1 MFLLGAVL
9 VGGVLG
15 FSADR
20 VAVHFRDKNEVQS
33 RIERSSWMD
42 ALGLDQIQRSHVEAI
57 LDSTNCRVLLL
68 TAPLEP
74 VIDSVRRVSRAQW
87 QAVLT
92 DEQRARL
99 DERRRQDSV
108 RRAVAAAERAAA
120 RTKQGE
126 REGGAGEGGPGA
138 GGPAGQRSD
147 RTDRPRGPISEEYC
161 RAMLKGQ
168 VKQ

>member
-74 VIDSVRRVSRAQW
+74 VIDSVRRLVSSKCPYCIPI
-87 QAVLT
+87 LLNCGN
-92 DEQRARL
+92 RL
-99 DERRRQDSV
+99 SV
-108 RRAVAAAERAAA
+108 I
-120 RTKQGE
+120 G
-126 REGGAGEGGPGA
+126 
-138 GGPAGQRSD
+138 
-147 RTDRPRGPISEEYC
+147 RPH
-161 RAMLKGQ
+161 
-168 VKQ
+168 